1 MSKRDRDFL
10 LKWELPETFP
20 KKRFSKDEKTNLSKT
35 LSTLEILELGL
46 KFKTGKFLFIYSIIY
61 VYKCIFIYS
70 FTSTFIC

>member
-35 LSTLEILELGL
+35 LSTVEILELGL
-46 KFKTGKFLFIYSIIY
+46 KFKTGKFLLIYSIIY
-61 VYKCIFIYS
+61 VYKCTFMYLFTLTFIY
-70 FTSTFIC
+70 